1 MSFSKALE
9 QAVNKVVD
17 KYIEEIAEKYKL
29 DVAELRK
36 DWSKDTVF
44 VPKES
49 SSPGVN
55 YNNLLKPELIEECKK
70 KGLSYKGTKA
80 DLIKTLTDSQKET
93 TTPQPAKT
101 KIQSTIVSRL
111 KANVPTVAIRKNT
124 WGNHEDPQTHLV
136 FSRESKKVIGKQNP
150 DGTIAELDKED
161 INICHKNKYEYV
173 MPENLD
179 KEVTLQDVK
188 IDELEEDDDDEDVL
202 VDDDDDDED
211 DEELELEEDAD
222 EDDIEIDYED

>member
-29 DVAELRK
+29 DIVELRK
-36 DWSKDTVF
+36 DWSKDTVCLHT
-44 VPKES
+44 ENA
-49 SSPGVN
+49 SPSVN
-55 YNNLLKPELIEECKK
+55 YNNLLKPELLEECKK
-70 KGLSYKGTKA
+70 KGLSCKGTKA
-80 DLIKTLTDSQKET
+80 DLIKTLTNAQNNT
-93 TTPQPAKT
+93 TTAPQTSKT

-111 KANVPTVAIRKNT
+111 KANVPTVAIRKNS

-136 FSRESKKVIGKQNP
+136 FSKESKKVIGKQNP

-173 MPENLD
+173 IPENLD
-179 KEVTLQDVK
+179 KEITLQDVK
-188 IDELEEDDDDEDVL
+188 IDELEEEEEEDDDLLEE
-202 VDDDDDDED
+202 DDE
-211 DEELELEEDAD
+211 EELELEEEGD
-222 EDDIEIDYED
+222 EDDDDVEIEYED